1 MKQEVRTRGFCLWSW
16 NLDDTDEDEICVPPE
31 LKPFKMVLIM
41 LNITVAAQSIIFVEW
56 SATTYILYTR
66 HIMKGTPPV
75 PSHEKLTMQQGTA
88 HPSMYYHKR
97 EQSCYNTSLQFLP
110 STFTHVNMSATYRLY
125 KISANYIFRVFVA
138 LWLYVLIKQVN
149 KQNIYIKHV
158 WLVYLIYAE
167 IQ

>member
-56 SATTYILYTR
+56 STTTYILYTR

-75 PSHEKLTMQQGTA
+75 PRCEKLTMQQGTA
-88 HPSMYYHKR
+88 HPSMYHHKS

-110 STFTHVNMSATYRLY
+110 STFTQNKSATYRLY

-138 LWLYVLIKQVN
+138 IWLNVLIKQVN
-149 KQNIYIKHV
+149 KQKIYINKFC
-158 WLVYLIYAE
+158 WYI
-167 IQ
+167 